1 MSYLLVHQG
10 PNVTKCFV
18 LVAYSITVS
27 ISINYVFY
35 YIRLFVTFFGMFKIT
50 FFLQIDCGLDI

>member
-1 MSYLLVHQG
+1 MSYLLVHQR
-10 PNVTKCFV
+10 PNVTTCFV

-35 YIRLFVTFFGMFKIT
+35 YVSLFVEFVVMFKVT
-50 FFLQIDCGLDI
+50 FILQIDCRL